1 MDLPKAL
8 DTVLKALLSDHSIS
22 SWKVAAEGQ
31 NPTMV
36 LRLSPRREPYVCQ
49 DGVRVDTSAVYRRKP
64 PSQIN
69 RDKRRMNNFRS
80 RSDRATNETVQITK
94 RTQRVK
100 DDVPGICENRCD
112 KTDIKNTVVT
122 KDSDTANRVDIEN
135 RSLDSVARPEDTDVT
150 GGEVSVTQTIAADAG
165 SAAATLPTCSAP
177 HVTVAV
183 NKNDTVRR
191 EVAGVTHSDPG
202 AAKGA
207 HGGRREE
214 RVNQKSEGVTGGKG
228 AAKKISRSDSSEWL
242 TISVWKEVGDCAV
255 TDEEIETKEV
265 VRRSSRIEEKDVKNR
280 DKYK

>member
-31 NPTMV
+31 NPTIV
-36 LRLSPRREPYVCQ
+36 LRLSPRRDPYVCQ

-69 RDKRRMNNFRS
+69 RDKRRMNNFRN

-94 RTQRVK
+94 RTQLVK

-122 KDSDTANRVDIEN
+122 KDSDIANRVDIET

-150 GGEVSVTQTIAADAG
+150 GGEVSVTQTVAADAG
-165 SAAATLPTCSAP
+165 SATATLPTCSAP
-177 HVTVAV
+177 PIVVEV

-214 RVNQKSEGVTGGKG
+214 QKSEGVTGGKG
-228 AAKKISRSDSSEWL
+228 EVKKISRRSDSSEWE
-242 TISVWKEVGDCAV
+242 TISVWNEVGDCDV
-255 TDEEIETKEV
+255 TDMENETKEV
-265 VRRSSRIEEKDVKNR
+265 VRRSSRIEERDVKNR